1 MVAHYWRL
9 IGDAKGLNVNVGLLR
24 IIDGT
29 NINLPNNTAN
39 WTAISKD
46 SCGNK
51 LHVRIVAVS
60 PDSVFPEKMIL
71 SMGNLADSDAVNHII
86 DADGA
91 LYVMDREY
99 AHQTKSAV
107 GWRGLYS
114 FLFE

>member
-1 MVAHYWRL
+1 
-9 IGDAKGLNVNVGLLR
+9 
-24 IIDGT
+24 
-29 NINLPNNTAN
+29 
-39 WTAISKD
+39 
-46 SCGNK
+46 
-51 LHVRIVAVS
+51 
-60 PDSVFPEKMIL
+60 MIL